1 MKMKEKKLK
10 RKKEN
15 NNKKWSQHKKRDNQL
30 LGRGLW
36 ACGRGGGMWVTRFPT
51 GRNEDCRSVQ
61 AGLAG
66 NLVGVRSAVA
76 VAAALRQ
83 VPRSSS
89 VPSPATSQVC
99 APLLIILPAVR
110 NRADE
115 PQLRLFV
122 PGSDLI

>member
-1 MKMKEKKLK
+1 
-10 RKKEN
+10 
-15 NNKKWSQHKKRDNQL
+15 

-36 ACGRGGGMWVTRFPT
+36 ACGRGGGKWVTRFPT

-76 VAAALRQ
+76 VDAALRQ

-89 VPSPATSQVC
+89 APSPATSQVC

>member
-1 MKMKEKKLK
+1 M
-10 RKKEN
+10 
-15 NNKKWSQHKKRDNQL
+15 
-30 LGRGLW
+30 
-36 ACGRGGGMWVTRFPT
+36 TRFPT

-76 VAAALRQ
+76 VAVAAAAALRQ
-83 VPRSSS
+83 